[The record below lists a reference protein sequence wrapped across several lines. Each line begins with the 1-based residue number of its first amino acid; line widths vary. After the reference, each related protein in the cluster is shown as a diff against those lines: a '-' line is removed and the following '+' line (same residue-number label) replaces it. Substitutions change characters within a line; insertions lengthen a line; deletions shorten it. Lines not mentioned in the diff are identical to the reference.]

1 MGKIMV
7 QGCSSSAGKS
17 VLAMALAR
25 IFSDMGYRVAPFKS
39 QNMSRI
45 SHRLENG
52 LIMSNAQVIQ
62 AFAARISPDVRMNP
76 VLLVPKSENGSDVI
90 VEGKLVASMKAK
102 DYFEYKKDLKLKIQE
117 IYKDL
122 ESDFDIVVIEGA
134 GSPAEINLREGDI
147 VNMGMAEMADS
158 DVILVVDIDRGGA
171 FASLYGTV
179 MILPEEERKRFKGF
193 VINKFRGDVEL
204 LKPGLDMIEELTG
217 IPVLGVIPFSH
228 LEVPD
233 EDSLID
239 YEKDANKDRSDF
251 RNLDKE
257 IDRFSKLVRE
267 NLDMEKV
274 AEIAGVKYV
283 SLD

>member
-45 SHRLENG
+45 FHRLENG

-62 AFAARISPDVRMNP
+62 AFAARVSPDVRMNP
-76 VLLVPKSENGSDVI
+76 VLLIPKTENGSDVI
-90 VEGKLVASMKAK
+90 VEGKLVKSMKAK
-102 DYFEYKKDLKLKIQE
+102 DYFEYKKDLKLKIQD
-117 IYKDL
+117 IYNDL
-122 ESDFDIVVIEGA
+122 EDEFDIVVLEGA

-179 MILPEEERKRFKGF
+179 MILPEEERKRFKGL
-193 VINKFRGDVEL
+193 VINKFRGDVDL
-204 LKPGLDMIEELTG
+204 LKPGLKMIEDLTG
-217 IPVLGVIPFSH
+217 VPVLGVIPFSH

-239 YEKDANKDRSDF
+239 YEKDANKGDKDF
-251 RNLDKE
+251 IKLNSE
-257 IDRFSKLVRE
+257 IDRFARLVRD
-267 NLDMEKV
+267 NLDIEKV
-274 AEIAGVKYV
+274 AEIAGVEYV
-283 SLD
+283 HLD